1 MDIDRLRRVHRFL
14 ARHSLYPLLFSS
26 LLAGFLLAARLA
38 YARDAAYIGLPWN
51 LFLAWVP
58 YLASLW
64 AARLQRRWPGRWWL
78 LLMPGGLWLAFLP
91 NAPYILT
98 DFWHLAYRP
107 PVPLWFD
114 IGLLSLFAL
123 TGLFLGILSL
133 RTMQRLVE
141 VTLGWLVGWAF
152 VLVSLGL
159 CGLGIYLGRFL
170 RWNSW
175 DLVLNP
181 RGVLADV
188 AVRLANP
195 LDHAQAY
202 GVTLLFAAILL
213 VCYLTLASRERA

>member
-1 MDIDRLRRVHRFL
+1 MHPDRLRQVHRFM

-26 LLAGFLLAARLA
+26 ILAGFLLAGRLVYSRDGA
-38 YARDAAYIGLPWN
+38 YLGLPWN

-58 YLASLW
+58 YLFSLW
-64 AARLQRRWPGRWWL
+64 ATRLDRRWPGRWWL
-78 LLMPGGLWLAFLP
+78 LLIPGALWLAFFP

-98 DFWHLAYRP
+98 DFWHLSYRP
-107 PVPLWFD
+107 PVPVWFD

-133 RTMQRLVE
+133 RAMQRLVE
-141 VTLGWLVGWAF
+141 QTLGRLVGWGF

-181 RGVLADV
+181 HGVLADV

-195 LDHAQAY
+195 LDHAQTY
-202 GVTLLFAAILL
+202 GVTLLFGAILL
-213 VCYLTLASRERA
+213 VCYLTFASRERV